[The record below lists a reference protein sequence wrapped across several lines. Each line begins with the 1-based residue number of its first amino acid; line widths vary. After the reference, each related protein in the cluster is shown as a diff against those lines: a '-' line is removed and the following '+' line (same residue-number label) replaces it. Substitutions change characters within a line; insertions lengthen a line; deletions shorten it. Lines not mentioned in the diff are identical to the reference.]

1 MRPAAKGCFSG
12 IGVGMW
18 QKHVSY
24 MWFGLREGVITPA
37 TRKRFRSQH
46 RTAGSTQRAARP
58 KSLPNERYPKRI
70 SNETAEGALPR
81 ALSPRQGGRSTNN
94 PSGTVRSGR
103 QPILSCWTAAIH
115 VATAGNKASG
125 RFGVLRAAGMSVQK
139 HPPRLS
145 GFCAIAS
152 PRQNNYTLT
161 QLEPTHHM
169 AVSRLAPGGDG
180 MTLLMKKVAGLGL
193 MLLGGLTVAHGGSA
207 GQMWEVLVGL
217 LVIMIGAVLLAMKVL
232 HRNMPQAGQPDR

>member
-24 MWFGLREGVITPA
+24 MWFGLREGVIIPA
-37 TRKRFRSQH
+37 TRKRLRSQH

-58 KSLPNERYPKRI
+58 KSLPNERCPKRI

-94 PSGTVRSGR
+94 PSGTVRLGAPAYLVLLDSGNPRRHGR
-103 QPILSCWTAAIH
+103 QQ
-115 VATAGNKASG
+115 ASG
-125 RFGVLRAAGMSVQK
+125 RFGVLRAAGMSAQK

-161 QLEPTHHM
+161 QLEPTHHL
-169 AVSRLAPGGDG
+169 AGSRLAPGGDG

-217 LVIMIGAVLLAMKVL
+217 SGNHDWRRPPSHEGRASQY
-232 HRNMPQAGQPDR
+232 PAGRST